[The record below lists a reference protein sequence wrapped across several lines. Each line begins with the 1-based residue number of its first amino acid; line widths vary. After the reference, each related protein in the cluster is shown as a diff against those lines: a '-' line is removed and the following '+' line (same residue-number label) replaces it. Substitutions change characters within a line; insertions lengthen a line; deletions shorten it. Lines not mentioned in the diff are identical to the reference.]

1 MTKPESFLCE
11 TLEVKQVLQVIK
23 KGRNKVIYTKNKT
36 SDIQFLIKK
45 KLIIIN
51 IIISAGNLNLTFQIS
66 SDTTLTSGN
75 IDSTIITVRPFFSY
89 RKMSS
94 RIGPK
99 GYNKVQLMTM
109 AIFRPSFLELK
120 RF

>member
-23 KGRNKVIYTKNKT
+23 KERNKVIYTKNKT

-45 KLIIIN
+45 KLIIII
-51 IIISAGNLNLTFQIS
+51 IIISALTFQIP

-75 IDSTIITVRPFFSY
+75 IDSTIITVRPLFSY
-89 RKMSS
+89 IKNESA
-94 RIGPK
+94 
-99 GYNKVQLMTM
+99 YW
-109 AIFRPSFLELK
+109 A
-120 RF
+120 

>member
-36 SDIQFLIKK
+36 SDIQFLIRK
-45 KLIIIN
+45 KLIIT
-51 IIISAGNLNLTFQIS
+51 IIINSALTFQIS

-75 IDSTIITVRPFFSY
+75 IDSTIITVRPFFSH

-94 RIGPK
+94 RT
-99 GYNKVQLMTM
+99 YW
-109 AIFRPSFLELK
+109 A
-120 RF
+120 